1 MTAFR
6 LWHVIQSKVLLLNP
20 AAYGKMDTMHI
31 EEKVAFLRQP
41 DVYPDRPERIDVV
54 ETHMSWVFLTE
65 RLAYKLK
72 KPVRY
77 DFLDFSTLEARHKN
91 CEREVRLN
99 RRLAGDV
106 YLGTVP
112 LTIQG
117 GDDLQLGGE
126 GRVVD
131 WLVQMRRLP
140 ADRMLDA
147 AIHEKTVDAEDV
159 RKLSQVLADF
169 YRLSLPLPISPAEYR
184 RRFEEDIQSNLIE
197 LSQTRYALPKAQVDR
212 LAAAQG
218 QFLTEQGG
226 LLEQRARDG
235 RIIDAHG
242 DLRPQHIFLTPA
254 PVIIDCL
261 EFNRQFRILD
271 PVDELAYLAME
282 CERLGASATGDQVLC
297 HYSNATGDTCPTEL
311 IEFYKSFRA
320 CLRAKIAVWHIVDHH
335 VRDHQRWLRLA
346 RTYLDLAERYLRRW

>member
-1 MTAFR
+1 
-6 LWHVIQSKVLLLNP
+6 
-20 AAYGKMDTMHI
+20 MHI

-41 DVYPDRPERIDVV
+41 EVYPDRPKRVEVI
-54 ETHMSWVFLTE
+54 ETHMSWVFLTD

-77 DFLDFSTLEARHKN
+77 DFLDFSTLEARHEN
-91 CEREVRLN
+91 CEQEVCLN

-112 LTIQG
+112 LTIE
-117 GDDLQLGGE
+117 GDSGLKLDGE
-126 GRVVD
+126 GQVAD

-147 AIHEKTVDAEDV
+147 AIREGTVDAEDV
-159 RKLSQVLADF
+159 HKISRVLADF
-169 YRLSLPLPISPAEYR
+169 YRLSPPLPFSPTEYR

-197 LSQTRYALPKAQVDR
+197 LRDSRYALPKTQVDR
-212 LAAAQG
+212 LAAAQR
-218 QFLTEQGG
+218 QFLTDQGD

-242 DLRPQHIFLTPA
+242 DLRPQHIFLTPE

-261 EFNRQFRILD
+261 EFNREFRILD
-271 PVDELAYLAME
+271 PVDELAYLSME
-282 CERLGASATGDQVLC
+282 CERLGAPAISEQVLGHYSEATGD
-297 HYSNATGDTCPTEL
+297 ACPIGL
-311 IEFYKSFRA
+311 IEFYKAFRA
-320 CLRAKIAVWHIVDHH
+320 CLRAKIAVWHIMDHEI
-335 VRDHQRWLRLA
+335 RDHQRWLDLA
-346 RTYLDLAERYLRRW
+346 RTYLDLAERYLPRGY

>member
-1 MTAFR
+1 
-6 LWHVIQSKVLLLNP
+6 
-20 AAYGKMDTMHI
+20 MHI

-41 DVYPDRPERIDVV
+41 DTYPDRPKRVEVI

-65 RLAYKLK
+65 SLAYKLK

-99 RRLAGDV
+99 RRLAGHV

-117 GDDLQLGGE
+117 DGGLKLDGE

-147 AIHEKTVDAEDV
+147 AIREGTVDAEDV

-169 YRLSLPLPISPAEYR
+169 YRLSPSLPFSPAEYR

-197 LSQTRYALPKAQVDR
+197 LRDIRYALPKTQVDR
-212 LAAAQG
+212 LAAAQR
-218 QFLTEQGG
+218 QFLTELGC

-242 DLRPQHIFLTPA
+242 DLRPQHIFLTPE

-261 EFNRQFRILD
+261 EFNREFRILD
-271 PVDELAYLAME
+271 PVDELAYLSME
-282 CERLGASATGDQVLC
+282 CERLGAPAIGEEILGHYSEATGDI
-297 HYSNATGDTCPTEL
+297 CPLEL
-311 IEFYKSFRA
+311 IRFYKAFRA
-320 CLRAKIAVWHIVDHH
+320 CLRAKIAVWHIVDHE

-346 RTYLDLAERYLRRW
+346 RTYLDLAERYLPRG

>member
-1 MTAFR
+1 
-6 LWHVIQSKVLLLNP
+6 
-20 AAYGKMDTMHI
+20 MHI

-41 DVYPDRPERIDVV
+41 DVYPDRPKRVEVI

-65 RLAYKLK
+65 SLAYKLK
-72 KPVRY
+72 KAVRY

-99 RRLAGDV
+99 RRLAGHV

-117 GDDLQLGGE
+117 DGGLKLGGE

-147 AIHEKTVDAEDV
+147 AIREGTVDAGDV

-169 YRLSLPLPISPAEYR
+169 YRLSPSLPFSPAEYR

-197 LSQTRYALPKAQVDR
+197 LRDIRYALPKTQVDR
-212 LAAAQG
+212 LAAAQR
-218 QFLTEQGG
+218 QFLTELGC

-242 DLRPQHIFLTPA
+242 DLRPQHIFLTPE

-261 EFNRQFRILD
+261 EFNREFRILD
-271 PVDELAYLAME
+271 PVDELAYLVME
-282 CERLGASATGDQVLC
+282 CERLGAPAIGEEILG
-297 HYSNATGDTCPTEL
+297 HYSEAAGDACPIEL
-311 IEFYKSFRA
+311 IGFYKAFRA
-320 CLRAKIAVWHIVDHH
+320 CLRAKIAVWHIVDHE

-346 RTYLDLAERYLRRW
+346 RTYLDLAERYLHHC

>member
-1 MTAFR
+1 
-6 LWHVIQSKVLLLNP
+6 
-20 AAYGKMDTMHI
+20 MHI

-41 DVYPDRPERIDVV
+41 DIYPDRPKRVEVI

-65 RLAYKLK
+65 SLAYKLK

-77 DFLDFSTLEARHKN
+77 DFLDFSTLEARHKD
-91 CEREVRLN
+91 CEREVSLN
-99 RRLAGDV
+99 RRLAGHI

-117 GDDLQLGGE
+117 DGDLQLDGE
-126 GRVVD
+126 GRVVE

-147 AIHEKTVDAEDV
+147 AIREGTVDADDV

-169 YRLSLPLPISPAEYR
+169 YRLSLLLPISPAEYR

-197 LSQTRYALPKAQVDR
+197 LRDIRYALPKAQVDR
-212 LAAAQG
+212 LAAAQR
-218 QFLTEQGG
+218 QFLTEQGY

-242 DLRPQHIFLTPA
+242 DLRPQHICLTA
-254 PVIIDCL
+254 SPVIIDCL
-261 EFNRQFRILD
+261 EFKREFRILD
-271 PVDELAYLAME
+271 PVDELAYLAIE
-282 CERLGASATGDQVLC
+282 CERLGAPAIGEEILGYYSEVTG
-297 HYSNATGDTCPTEL
+297 YICPLEL
-311 IEFYKSFRA
+311 IGFYKAFRA
-320 CLRAKIAVWHIVDHH
+320 CLRAKIAVWHFVDHE

-346 RTYLDLAERYLRRW
+346 RTYLDLAERYLRHC